1 MREIILCK
9 YGEVALKGANRA
21 HFERMMQNDLM
32 KRLRPVGRFDVYAA
46 QSTIYAEP
54 DESVGAAAFDLAFET
69 AKKTFGFTVVL
80 RAVTCEKDPAA
91 VRSASAEYAKKYMG
105 SFRTFKVEARRADK
119 SYPMISPEICE
130 DVGAAILGVLP
141 IKVDV
146 HTPEQTVYVEIR
158 DRYACI
164 SAVRCQGA
172 GGVPLGSAG
181 KGLLL
186 LSGGIDSPVAGYMM
200 ARRGIR
206 LDALHFE
213 AFPYTSERAKEKV
226 LELASILTDYINEIT
241 VSTVSVRHIQEVL
254 RDVCDEDYF
263 TLLLRRYMMRIAERL
278 ADADGDSA
286 IITGESLGQVASQTL
301 PALVVTDCIAARPVF
316 RPLIGSDKEEIV
328 VMARRIGT
336 FETSILP
343 YEDCCTV
350 FTPRHPRTS
359 PTLEKV
365 LEEEAKTD
373 VSALVDEAMQT
384 LKRYHIRHGEKIVQ

>member
-32 KRLRPVGRFDVYAA
+32 KRLRPIGRFDVYAA

-69 AKKTFGFTVVL
+69 AKKTFGFTIVL
-80 RAVTCEKDPAA
+80 RAVTCEKTPEA
-91 VRSASAEYAKKYMG
+91 VRAAAAEYARKYMG
-105 SFRTFKVEARRADK
+105 GFRTFKVEARRADK

-130 DVGAAILGVLP
+130 DVGAAVLGVLP

-146 HTPEQTVYVEIR
+146 HTPEETVYVEIR

-186 LSGGIDSPVAGYMM
+186 LSGGIDSPVAGFMM
-200 ARRGIR
+200 ARRGVR

-226 LELASILTDYINEIT
+226 LQLASILTDYINEIT

-254 RDVCDEDYF
+254 RDRCDEDYF
-263 TLLLRRYMMRIAERL
+263 TLLLRRFMMRIAERL

-301 PALVVTDCIAARPVF
+301 PALVVTDCVATRPVF

-350 FTPRHPRTS
+350 FTPKHPRTS
-359 PTLEKV
+359 PTLGKV

-373 VSALVDEAMQT
+373 VEALVDEAMQT
-384 LKRYHIRHGEKIVQ
+384 LQRYRVRHGEKIV